1 MDINFV
7 DVIDSMM
14 SMFHDQFPNES
25 ASLAS
30 SWSSF
35 SGGLSRFLYK
45 FLCLQDCFYH
55 SAEGRFPRI
64 LNTS

>member
-1 MDINFV
+1 MT
-7 DVIDSMM
+7 

-35 SGGLSRFLYK
+35 SGGLSRFLHK
-45 FLCLQDCFYH
+45 FLLLQDCFYH
-55 SAEGRFPRI
+55 STEGMFHLI
-64 LNTS
+64 Y